1 MRTPTLV
8 IATLL
13 GTTAAYA
20 ERVGVVV
27 TGEATVQPQLA
38 SQLESW
44 LQDHGREVVPGPL
57 EPEAINTLI
66 DCFVLEN
73 LECARGVV
81 DTRSKAKAVVFT
93 RAEAIQNSDGT
104 RDVAITGY
112 WFQKNRDVLSER
124 RVCAK
129 CNDASLHATVD
140 ELMLALVHE
149 PPPPAPGS
157 RPLRDDQLEPIG
169 PREGSSRW
177 MPVALMAVG
186 GTALL
191 AGGIMIAIDEDLDP
205 AGKQEPN
212 IRDTATGGVVL
223 GLAGA
228 AVLGAGVYL
237 YLRDKQSAPVAAVT
251 SDGAY
256 IGWTGRF

>member
-124 RVCAK
+124 RVCTK
-129 CNDASLHATVD
+129 CNAQSLHATLD
-140 ELMLALVHE
+140 ELMLALVHD
-149 PPPPAPGS
+149 PPPPAPGAP
-157 RPLRDDQLEPIG
+157 PLR
-169 PREGSSRW
+169 
-177 MPVALMAVG
+177 
-186 GTALL
+186 
-191 AGGIMIAIDEDLDP
+191 
-205 AGKQEPN
+205 
-212 IRDTATGGVVL
+212 
-223 GLAGA
+223 
-228 AVLGAGVYL
+228 
-237 YLRDKQSAPVAAVT
+237 
-251 SDGAY
+251 
-256 IGWTGRF
+256 